1 MSGAATAVTGPAL
14 SPSSIPPTAEGEGP
28 APAVYNYPAADVVS
42 ANLLVEGI
50 RLSAGKGIVER
61 CEQLW
66 FSDLKSGINPTFA
79 TTRESSS
86 SSSSNSKSLGSNE
99 ASLKINWTG
108 EESGKIYP
116 NDYTFELMSKIWVEN
131 RCKDIATRSQNLFD
145 RCGRC
150 GCGALGEEHSSCV
163 RL

>member
-1 MSGAATAVTGPAL
+1 MTGAASGDLPLFTAPSTPFSS
-14 SPSSIPPTAEGEGP
+14 SPSSISAAVEGTGDLP
-28 APAVYNYPAADVVS
+28 ALHDYPVADVVS

-66 FSDLKSGINPTFA
+66 FSDLGSGITPSTA
-79 TTRESSS
+79 TITAKESCSSS
-86 SSSSNSKSLGSNE
+86 SSKSMGGTDGLLKGNE
-99 ASLKINWTG
+99 VG
-108 EESGKIYP
+108 EGPGKIYP

-145 RCGRC
+145 RCGAVQYR
-150 GCGALGEEHSSCV
+150 
-163 RL
+163 

>member
-1 MSGAATAVTGPAL
+1 MTGAASGDLPLSTAPSTPL
-14 SPSSIPPTAEGEGP
+14 SPSPSSISAAVEGTGDLP
-28 APAVYNYPAADVVS
+28 ALHDYPVADVVS

-66 FSDLKSGINPTFA
+66 FSDLGSGITPSTA
-79 TTRESSS
+79 TITAKESSS
-86 SSSSNSKSLGSNE
+86 SSSSKSMGGTDGQ
-99 ASLKINWTG
+99 LKGNGVG
-108 EESGKIYP
+108 EGPGKIYP

-145 RCGRC
+145 RCGT
-150 GCGALGEEHSSCV
+150 V
-163 RL
+163 Q